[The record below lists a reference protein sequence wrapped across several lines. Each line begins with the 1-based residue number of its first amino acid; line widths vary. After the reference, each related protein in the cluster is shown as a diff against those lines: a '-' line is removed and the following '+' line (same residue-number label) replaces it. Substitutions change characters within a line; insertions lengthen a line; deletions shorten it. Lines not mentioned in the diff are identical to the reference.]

1 MVIIGT
7 YSSLSVGF
15 SSSRRGCLLSFFQ
28 IQDYQLMKEGLSI
41 DHLGEIGTESTIE
54 G

>member
-1 MVIIGT
+1 L
-7 YSSLSVGF
+7 SLSVGF
-15 SSSRRGCLLSFFQ
+15 SSSRCGFLFSFFQ
-28 IQDYQLMKEGLSI
+28 IQDYQLMKEEFYI